1 MVTPRRG
8 LPDQRT
14 LLRWTLLGRLAV
26 LALAIAAAVRL
37 RERQPEDGAAILV
50 LVAGAAIVT
59 AEGLWWL
66 GRSERGP
73 AWRRLALQAVTDVL
87 LVTALVHVAGPQSAY
102 AALYVL
108 VIAVYAVLLP
118 IEGGLGVTLCSTA
131 LYLVDALLL
140 QPGIVVGTFWAQVAV
155 FNVIFVSV
163 ALLGARLR
171 DVSAE
176 QMTLETEL
184 RRVRLEASDILQ
196 HIHSGLV
203 TVDGGGRLV
212 YINPTGERLL
222 ELSAGTYVNQP
233 VLDVLRDR
241 SAELWNAVMQGIR
254 GGPKVSR
261 GEGMVVHGDGRMFP
275 IGLSTTT
282 FQLEAEGPPS
292 VTAVF
297 TDISD
302 SKRLQE
308 LHLRAE
314 RSEAVAA
321 LSASLAHEIRNPLAS
336 IRSSVE
342 QLARNAAAHDDDQ
355 VLARLIVR
363 ESDRLSRL
371 LGEFLDFS
379 RVRKTKAE
387 PIDLHA
393 IAATVVRLVRAHPD
407 TKEDTVI
414 VLRGEET
421 RLEGDE
427 DLLHRVLLNLVLN
440 AAQAARGPVTI
451 TVTTAPAPLGEL
463 PEGSG
468 IDPAVKLE
476 VRDDGPGIPEEIRE
490 QLFEP
495 FVSRRE
501 GGSGLG
507 LAIVQRAVEAHR
519 GYVFVES
526 VPGEGTTFTIYLP
539 VRWTAEQPA

>member
-1 MVTPRRG
+1 MPRRG

-14 LLRWTLLGRLAV
+14 LLRWILIGRIGV
-26 LALAIAAAVRL
+26 LFVTVVAAIRLRDRIPDDTGTILAIVAA
-37 RERQPEDGAAILV
+37 
-50 LVAGAAIVT
+50 AAIVT
-59 AEGLWWL
+59 AEGLWWT
-66 GRSERGP
+66 GRGAFEPTRK
-73 AWRRLALQAVTDVL
+73 RLAVQAVTDVI
-87 LVTALVHVAGPQSAY
+87 LVTALVHLAGPQSAY

-108 VIAVYAVLLP
+108 AIAIYAVVLP
-118 IEGGLGVTLCSTA
+118 IEGGLGVTLCATA
-131 LYLVDALLL
+131 LYLVDALVL
-140 QPGIVVGTFWAQVAV
+140 QRDSVVGTFWAQVAV

-163 ALLGARLR
+163 ALLGSRLR
-171 DVSAE
+171 EVTAE
-176 QMTLETEL
+176 QATLETEL

-203 TVDGGGRLV
+203 TVDGAGRLV

-222 ELSAGTYVNQP
+222 QLEAAEFGNRP
-233 VLDVLRDR
+233 VLDELRGR
-241 SAELWNAVMQGIR
+241 SLELWAAVMQGIR

-261 GEGMVVHGDGRMFP
+261 GEGLVAHEDGRVFP

-282 FQLEAEGPPS
+282 FQLDAEGPPS

-308 LHLRAE
+308 MHLRAE

-342 QLARNAAAHDDDQ
+342 QLARHASADDDDQ

-387 PIDLHA
+387 VIDLHD

-407 TKEDTVI
+407 TGEDVSF
-414 VLRGEET
+414 VLEGVSAVM
-421 RLEGDE
+421 EGDE
-427 DLLHRVLLNLVLN
+427 DLLHRVLMNLVLN
-440 AAQAARGPVTI
+440 AAQAATGPCTI
-451 TVTTAPAPLGEL
+451 RVRTGPADNGDL
-463 PEGSG
+463 PDGTG
-468 IDPAVKLE
+468 MGAAVKLQVE
-476 VRDDGPGIPEEIRE
+476 DDGPGIPEEIRDR
-490 QLFEP
+490 LFEP
-495 FVSRRE
+495 FVSRRQ

-507 LAIVQRAVEAHR
+507 LAIVQRAIEAHR
-519 GYVFVES
+519 GYVFLDS
-526 VPGEGTTFTIYLP
+526 TPGEGTTFTIYLP
-539 VRWTAEQPA
+539 VRWTAEQAA